1 MRRSPTS
8 VFPTSVRR
16 RQGIQPH
23 TTTRLVLAEYLGKFP
38 QHAAK
43 LDHHLQAARQ
53 WYAYRAA
60 AAGRRSDA
68 RILMTEALQHRPLAA
83 TWHFAGV
90 AFGIARGRLQRRL
103 GQPAPLPLYTE
114 TIW

>member
-1 MRRSPTS
+1 
-8 VFPTSVRR
+8 
-16 RQGIQPH
+16 
-23 TTTRLVLAEYLGKFP
+23 VLAEYRSKYP

-43 LDHHLQAARQ
+43 LDHHLQAARH

-60 AAGRRSDA
+60 ATGRRADA
-68 RILMTEALQHRPLAA
+68 RLLLTDALRHRPLAA

-90 AFGIARGRLQRRL
+90 AFSIARSRLQRRL
-103 GQPAPLPLYTE
+103 GRPTPLPLYTE